1 MKLLQWEENRGRYIT
16 EKLQFHCVATES
28 PPRDGSGGLTQ
39 VSMFKRWWLASLYST
54 VSWSVV
60 IWPEHSVEAVCM
72 EPSQTWVG
80 VCFHDPMDSEVRRRK
95 KPDMFQSRLW
105 ALTSVKSHISS
116 FFFRSKSC
124 CSQRSWKLT
133 QSSAFSPEADYTKIR
148 PSSSPGV
155 PTSSLAAGYPQL
167 ALANSSRWIF
177 KAR

>member
-95 KPDMFQSRLW
+95 KARYVS
-105 ALTSVKSHISS
+105 KSPMSTDFRQKPHFK

>member
-116 FFFRSKSC
+116 FFSVRNPVALSGAGNWHKVVPSHQKRTIQKSGPV
-124 CSQRSWKLT
+124 QARGFPLPPWL
-133 QSSAFSPEADYTKIR
+133 
-148 PSSSPGV
+148 PGIHNW
-155 PTSSLAAGYPQL
+155 P
-167 ALANSSRWIF
+167 
-177 KAR
+177 